1 MNKNIKYF
9 FNRFYDKMFDEDT
22 LGNAAQVAFYFSFS
36 LFPLLLFLIS
46 LFGLVLESADDFR
59 LELFAYL
66 RRIMPVT
73 AYELVFHTMNEV
85 IEKSSG
91 GKITLGILIALW
103 SSSAGLDALRGAL
116 NEVYRVKETR
126 PYWKTKP
133 LSLLLT
139 LLIGLLVFV
148 ALGIVFYGSQF
159 IVWLLAT
166 TYLTIPS
173 PFLVGFLKWTTI
185 LAVLLFAFALVYNAL
200 PDRKIFRWQWITP
213 GAIAGIALWLIASNG
228 FRIYLGYFD
237 SYSKTYGSLGAM
249 IILMLWL
256 YITALVILVGGV
268 INQILEE
275 VYDKMRLVSESQAI
289 QTGHA
294 QKAAEPDKSIVAAF
308 VPKKTSSANKKT
320 TADAEPAETVDTEK
334 DNSAETT
341 DKVSTETQS
350 KETENLESPVAV
362 KPEIASS
369 TAFREN
375 AIENT
380 AEIPQKNDSI
390 SEDETEK
397 VVAETDETVSAK
409 SSNKPLVSLTVVG
422 VFGLLMGLMFRKN
435 LKNNNSQEFQKRGE

>member
-9 FNRFYDKMFDEDT
+9 FNRLYDKMFDEDT

-73 AYELVFHTMNEV
+73 AYDLVFNTMNEV

-91 GKITLGILIALW
+91 GKITVGILIALW

-116 NEVYRVKETR
+116 NEVYQIKETR

-139 LLIGLLVFV
+139 LVIGLLVFI

-159 IVWLLAT
+159 VVWLLAISH
-166 TYLTIPS
+166 LPIRS
-173 PFLVGFLKWTTI
+173 PFFVGFLKWTTI

-213 GAIAGIALWLIASNG
+213 GAIAGIALWLAASNG

-294 QKAAEPDKSIVAAF
+294 EKATAPDKSIISAF
-308 VPKKTSSANKKT
+308 VPQKTSSSNRKT
-320 TADAEPAETVDTEK
+320 TADSESAKTINHKIDNPNETPDEISTEK
-334 DNSAETT
+334 QSEDNE
-341 DKVSTETQS
+341 KVEIPTMI
-350 KETENLESPVAV
+350 
-362 KPEIASS
+362 KPEAVSS
-369 TAFREN
+369 SVLEKSDDQ
-375 AIENT
+375 
-380 AEIPQKNDSI
+380 IPQNNDLI
-390 SEDETEK
+390 SEDEIKEQPTK
-397 VVAETDETVSAK
+397 TDETNSAK
-409 SSNKPLVSLTVVG
+409 SSNKPLVSLTVIG
-422 VFGLLMGLMFRKN
+422 VFGLLMGLMFRK
-435 LKNNNSQEFQKRGE
+435 KPDK